1 MSATNP
7 VPGVSLAPNGAI
19 GTGLAAG
26 AAVGV
31 LVWLV
36 KVTLHID
43 VPDYVQNDLI
53 ILGSAAGTWLH
64 PAGRVP
70 KA

>member
-1 MSATNP
+1 MNSPDP
-7 VPGVSLAPNGAI
+7 VSRSGWSPNGAA
-19 GTGLAAG
+19 GTGVAAG

-31 LVWLV
+31 LVWIV
-36 KVTLHID
+36 KVTFHVD

-53 ILGSAAGTWLH
+53 ILGSFLGMYVH

-70 KA
+70 KD